1 MNMYKGEFAT
11 AAESSI
17 DQQMIMVD
25 WLNNGWIEYEF
36 GLSTNQSNFYFN
48 ASSEFRTLIGY

>member
-1 MNMYKGEFAT
+1 MDMFKGEQAT

-17 DQQMIMVD
+17 DQQMIMMD
-25 WLNNGWIEYEF
+25 WLNNGWIEYQF
-36 GLSTNQSNFYFN
+36 CLSSNQHDFYFN